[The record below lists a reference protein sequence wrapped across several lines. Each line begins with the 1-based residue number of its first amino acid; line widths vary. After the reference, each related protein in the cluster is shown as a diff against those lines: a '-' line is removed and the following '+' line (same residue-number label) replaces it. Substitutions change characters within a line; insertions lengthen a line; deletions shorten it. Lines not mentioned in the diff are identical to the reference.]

1 MPLMTVESAKPT
13 ILIVEDEVGPR
24 NALKV
29 ILRPFFNL
37 YAVDTGEAAMRTLKE
52 RHVDLVTLD
61 LKLPD
66 RQGVNLLQEIKLERD
81 EVEVIIITGYGS
93 LKSAMDGIRYGAAA
107 YLLKPFNVAELI
119 ALINQTLE
127 RKRRLDRFRGLL
139 RTSGER
145 WEAEQDVATVMWQ
158 LCKPEFLQPQAKQ
171 DPDPRYCEYSR
182 HAGLL
187 SELLEAKSREL
198 FNHSSRTSFYTTLL
212 AKQMQLAAGERKALA
227 IGAFFH
233 DLGKVVLEDR
243 FLSHANAAPMEEADR
258 EIFRRHPDIGAR
270 MMLAFQVPAEVG
282 QIISYHHEHFDGSG
296 YPNGLQGE
304 GIPLLARI
312 VSIAQAFDHLVSG
325 NMQTAIPVDAALER
339 MRRMSGSLFDPKLVD
354 CFLRSV
360 TECKSSLPA
369 LAASSRSAALPDF

>member
-37 YAVDTGEAAMRTLKE
+37 YAVDTGQAAMRTIKE

-81 EVEVIIITGYGS
+81 DVEVIIITGYGS

-127 RKRRLDRFRGLL
+127 RKRRLDRL
-139 RTSGER
+139 RSVLRISGER
-145 WEAEQDVATVMWQ
+145 WEAEQDVATIMWQ
-158 LCKPEFLQPQAKQ
+158 LCKPEFLQPESKQ
-171 DPDPRYCEYSR
+171 DPDPRYREYTR

-212 AKQMQLAAGERKALA
+212 AKQMQLGSGERRALA
-227 IGAFFH
+227 VGAFFH
-233 DLGKVVLEDR
+233 DLGEVVLEDR
-243 FLSHANAAPMEEADR
+243 LLAQDDLRLSEQSDR
-258 EIFRRHPDIGAR
+258 EMFRRHPEIGAR
-270 MMLAFQVPAEVG
+270 MILAFEVPAEVG

-312 VSIAQAFDHLVSG
+312 VSIAQTFDHLVSG
-325 NMQTAIPVDAALER
+325 QTQTAIPVDEALER
-339 MRRMSGSLFDPKLVD
+339 MRAMSRSYFDPKLVD
-354 CFLRSV
+354 LFLRSV
-360 TECKSSLPA
+360 AECKSSLPA
-369 LAASSRSAALPDF
+369 LASSSRSAALPDF

>member
-1 MPLMTVESAKPT
+1 MTELAKPT
-13 ILIVEDEVGPR
+13 ILIVEDEAGPR

-29 ILRPFFNL
+29 ILRPFYNL
-37 YAVDTGEAAMRTLKE
+37 YAVDSGEAALRTIKE
-52 RHVDLVTLD
+52 HPVDLVTLD

-66 RQGVNLLQEIKLERD
+66 RQGINLLQEIKLDRD
-81 EVEVIIITGYGS
+81 DIEVIIITGYGS

-119 ALINQTLE
+119 ALINQTLD
-127 RKRRLDRFRGLL
+127 RKSRLDRFRSLL

-145 WEAEQDVATVMWQ
+145 WEAEHDMATVMWQ

-171 DPDPRYCEYSR
+171 DPDPRYREYTRYAS
-182 HAGLL
+182 LL

-212 AKQMQLAAGERKALA
+212 AKHMQLGTSERKALA
-227 IGAFFH
+227 VGSFFH

-243 FLSHANAAPMEEADR
+243 FVSRAGVVSTEADR
-258 EIFRRHPDIGAR
+258 DIFRRHPDIGAR
-270 MMLAFQVPAEVG
+270 MVLAFQVPAEVG

-312 VSIAQAFDHLVSG
+312 VSIAQTFDHLVSG
-325 NMQTAIPVDAALER
+325 HLGHSAMSVDEALER
-339 MRRMSGSLFDPKLVD
+339 IKAQSGRLYDPKLVD
-354 CFLRSV
+354 LFERSV
-360 TECKSSLPA
+360 AECKSSLPA
-369 LAASSRSAALPDF
+369 LASSSRSAALPEF

>member
-1 MPLMTVESAKPT
+1 
-13 ILIVEDEVGPR
+13 
-24 NALKV
+24 
-29 ILRPFFNL
+29 
-37 YAVDTGEAAMRTLKE
+37 
-52 RHVDLVTLD
+52 
-61 LKLPD
+61 
-66 RQGVNLLQEIKLERD
+66 
-81 EVEVIIITGYGS
+81 
-93 LKSAMDGIRYGAAA
+93 
-107 YLLKPFNVAELI
+107 
-119 ALINQTLE
+119 
-127 RKRRLDRFRGLL
+127 
-139 RTSGER
+139 
-145 WEAEQDVATVMWQ
+145 
-158 LCKPEFLQPQAKQ
+158 
-171 DPDPRYCEYSR
+171 
-182 HAGLL
+182 
-187 SELLEAKSREL
+187 
-198 FNHSSRTSFYTTLL
+198 
-212 AKQMQLAAGERKALA
+212 
-227 IGAFFH
+227 
-233 DLGKVVLEDR
+233 
-243 FLSHANAAPMEEADR
+243 MEEADR

>member
-1 MPLMTVESAKPT
+1 MTVESAKPT
-13 ILIVEDEVGPR
+13 ILIIEDEVGPR

-29 ILRPFFNL
+29 ILRPFYNL
-37 YAVDTGEAAMRTLKE
+37 HAVDTGQAAMQAIKE
-52 RHVDLVTLD
+52 RPIDLVTLD

-81 EVEVIIITGYGS
+81 DVEVIIITGYGS

-127 RKRRLDRFRGLL
+127 KKRRLDRLRTLL
-139 RTSGER
+139 KTSGER
-145 WEAEQDVATVMWQ
+145 WEAEQDIATVLWQ
-158 LCKPEFLQPQAKQ
+158 LCKPDLLPPQAKQ
-171 DPDPRYCEYSR
+171 DSDPRFREYAR
-182 HAGLL
+182 YAGVL
-187 SELLEAKSREL
+187 SELLEAKSRDL
-198 FNHSSRTSFYTTLL
+198 FNHSSRTSFYASLL
-212 AKQMQLAAGERKALA
+212 AKQMELPVADRKTLA

-243 FLSHANAAPMEEADR
+243 LLSRSQKLTESDR
-258 EIFRRHPDIGAR
+258 EVFRRHPDIGKR
-270 MMLAFQVPAEVG
+270 MISAFQVPAEVG
-282 QIISYHHEHFDGSG
+282 QIIAYHHEHYDGTG

-325 NMQTAIPVDAALER
+325 QAQQPALSVDDGLAKLKALAGKR
-339 MRRMSGSLFDPKLVD
+339 FDPELTDLFMRAVG
-354 CFLRSV
+354 
-360 TECKSSLPA
+360 ECKNSLPA
-369 LAASSRSAALPDF
+369 LAASSRSAALPEF

>member
-1 MPLMTVESAKPT
+1 MTVDSAKPT
-13 ILIVEDEVGPR
+13 ILIIEDEVGPR

-37 YAVDTGEAAMRTLKE
+37 HAVDTGQAAMRAIKD
-52 RHVDLVTLD
+52 RHIDLVTLD

-81 EVEVIIITGYGS
+81 DVEVIIITGYGS

-127 RKRRLDRFRGLL
+127 KKRRLDRLRGLL
-139 RTSGER
+139 KTSGDR
-145 WEAEQDVATVMWQ
+145 WEAEQDIATVMWQ
-158 LCKPEFLQPQAKQ
+158 LCKPELVPPQTKP
-171 DPDPRYCEYSR
+171 DPDPRFREYGR
-182 HAGLL
+182 YAGLL
-187 SELLEAKSREL
+187 SELLEAKSRDL
-198 FNHSSRTSFYTTLL
+198 FNHSSRTSFYASLL
-212 AKQMQLAAGERKALA
+212 AKQMQLSGTDRKTLA

-243 FLSHANAAPMEEADR
+243 LLIESQRLTDADR
-258 EIFRRHPDIGAR
+258 DMFRRHPDIGTR
-270 MMLAFQVPAEVG
+270 MIVAFQVPAEVG
-282 QIISYHHEHFDGSG
+282 QIIAYHHEHFDGSG

-312 VSIAQAFDHLVSG
+312 VSIAQTFDHLVSG
-325 NMQTAIPVDAALER
+325 RSQQSALSVDDALAQIQQQSAR
-339 MRRMSGSLFDPKLVD
+339 LFDPNLTDLFTRAV
-354 CFLRSV
+354 S
-360 TECKSSLPA
+360 ECKNSLPA
-369 LAASSRSAALPDF
+369 LAASSRSAALPEF

>member
-1 MPLMTVESAKPT
+1 MTVEPAKPT

-29 ILRPFFNL
+29 ILRPFYNL
-37 YAVDTGEAAMRTLKE
+37 HAVDTGQAALRVIKE
-52 RHVDLVTLD
+52 HHIDLVTLD

-66 RQGVNLLQEIKLERD
+66 RQGVNLLQEIKCERD
-81 EVEVIIITGYGS
+81 DVEVIIITGYGS

-127 RKRRLDRFRGLL
+127 KKRRLDRLRALL
-139 RTSGER
+139 RISGEQ

-158 LCKPEFLQPQAKQ
+158 LCNPDLLQPQPKQ
-171 DPDPRYCEYSR
+171 DPDPRYSQYSR
-182 HAGLL
+182 YAALL

-198 FNHSSRTSFYTTLL
+198 FNHSSRTSFYATLL
-212 AKQMQLAAGERKALA
+212 AKQMQLGSSDRKALA

-233 DLGKVVLEDR
+233 DVGKVVL
-243 FLSHANAAPMEEADR
+243 ANRLVARSSQLNEKDEEL
-258 EIFRRHPDIGAR
+258 FRRHPDMGGR
-270 MMLAFQVPAEVG
+270 MMVAFEVPAEVG
-282 QIISYHHEHFDGSG
+282 QIISYHHEHYDGSG

-312 VSIAQAFDHLVSG
+312 VAIAQCFDHLISG
-325 NMQTAIPVDAALER
+325 HSQQSAASVDEALER
-339 MRRMSGSLFDPKLVD
+339 IRQASGTMFDPKLTDLFIRAVN
-354 CFLRSV
+354 
-360 TECKSSLPA
+360 ECKTSLPA
-369 LAASSRSAALPDF
+369 LAASSRSAALPEF